1 MVLEFK
7 EYKKKVKKNTVLE
20 LDLKLDSGEILTI
33 VSNEVESLQ
42 LIKNSIKDKVSYKGK
57 ILFNDK
63 NASKEKLIFTDD
75 FGFYNHLSLT
85 KNFGKILPLF
95 NVNLS
100 KEEITKEFESIEL
113 KPGVKY
119 KKLSKNEKIKMHILF
134 SILINQS
141 LIVVDYSEETLTSED
156 KHQIRELILA
166 KSNNENIVILDTIL
180 NQYNDIA
187 DYILV
192 ISDNVKSYYGSIDD
206 VLIIRSLV
214 AVSISNH
221 HNLENILKDYQYTVD
236 DEGEVVIRE
245 EVLEEVL
252 FELLKNDIEVYQ
264 IRNLGEKIKLY
275 QGKGEEL

>member
-1 MVLEFK
+1 MC
-7 EYKKKVKKNTVLE
+7 
-20 LDLKLDSGEILTI
+20 
-33 VSNEVESLQ
+33 
-42 LIKNSIKDKVSYKGK
+42 
-57 ILFNDK
+57 
-63 NASKEKLIFTDD
+63 
-75 FGFYNHLSLT
+75 
-85 KNFGKILPLF
+85 
-95 NVNLS
+95 
-100 KEEITKEFESIEL
+100 
-113 KPGVKY
+113 
-119 KKLSKNEKIKMHILF
+119 
-134 SILINQS
+134 
-141 LIVVDYSEETLTSED
+141 
-156 KHQIRELILA
+156 IR
-166 KSNNENIVILDTIL
+166 DR
-180 NQYNDIA
+180 YNDIA

>member
-1 MVLEFK
+1 MVLEFR

-20 LDLKLDSGEILTI
+20 LDFKIDSGEILSI
-33 VSNEVESLQ
+33 VSNEVESLE

-63 NASKEKLIFTDD
+63 NASKEKLIFVDD
-75 FGFYNHLSLT
+75 FGFYNHLSIS
-85 KNFGKILPLF
+85 KNFREMLPLF
-95 NVNLS
+95 GVKLS
-100 KEEITKEFESIEL
+100 NEEIEKEFEFIDL
-113 KPGVKY
+113 KPSLKY
-119 KKLSKNEKIKMHILF
+119 KKLSRNEKIKLHILF

-141 LIVVDYSEETLTSED
+141 LIVIDYSEETLTPED

-166 KSNNENIVILDTIL
+166 KSNNESIIILDTIL

-221 HNLENILKDYQYTVD
+221 YNLENILKDYQYTVD
-236 DEGEVVIRE
+236 DEGEVVVRE

-252 FELLKNDIEVYQ
+252 FELLKNNIEVYQ

>member
-42 LIKNSIKDKVSYKGK
+42 LIKDSIKDKVSYKGK

-63 NASKEKLIFTDD
+63 NASKEKLIFTVD
-75 FGFYNHLSLT
+75 FG
-85 KNFGKILPLF
+85 
-95 NVNLS
+95 LS
-100 KEEITKEFESIEL
+100 KEELIKEFESVDL

-119 KKLSKNEKIKMHILF
+119 KKLSKNEKIKLHTLF

-156 KHQIRELILA
+156 KHQIRELILS

>member
-1 MVLEFK
+1 MDRDDVVEKVFYVLA
-7 EYKKKVKKNTVLE
+7 TIAI
-20 LDLKLDSGEILTI
+20 ILT
-33 VSNEVESLQ
+33 
-42 LIKNSIKDKVSYKGK
+42 LIMIAMLLNSIATKTRLHQKMNS
-57 ILFNDK
+57 
-63 NASKEKLIFTDD
+63 T
-75 FGFYNHLSLT
+75 LT
-85 KNFGKILPLF
+85 
-95 NVNLS
+95 
-100 KEEITKEFESIEL
+100 KEEILSYNITEVENRQIDKLSESIESF
-113 KPGVKY
+113 
-119 KKLSKNEKIKMHILF
+119 SKNEKIKLHTLF

-156 KHQIRELILA
+156 KHQIKELILS

-252 FELLKNDIEVYQ
+252 FELLKNNIDVYQ